1 MTGHQSSLQE
11 RAAKAEDNA
20 EVNSKTFRVKRK
32 VSGGSPLK
40 AARRTW
46 ATTRSMRGAF
56 YFEGDS
62 IISHQYNLDVR
73 SNGVYNISIKVQRS
87 AVTVTDLGIS
97 LTTAFSHLLSCSPL
111 MMTKAPTRP
120 STASYSSSR

>member
-1 MTGHQSSLQE
+1 M
-11 RAAKAEDNA
+11 AEDNA

-73 SNGVYNISIKVQRS
+73 SDGVYNISIKVQRSRS

-97 LTTAFSHLLSCSPL
+97 LTTAFYYLLSCSPL
-111 MMTKAPTRP
+111 MTKAPTRP
-120 STASYSSSR
+120 STAGYSSSR

>member
-1 MTGHQSSLQE
+1 MGGWLHLSCYSTPLIWHHLLYLQE
-11 RAAKAEDNA
+11 RAAKAEDTA

-40 AARRTW
+40 AARRSW
-46 ATTRSMRGAF
+46 ATTRCMRGAF

-73 SNGVYNISIKVQRS
+73 SDGVYNISIKVQWVEHSKIRVEI
-87 AVTVTDLGIS
+87 AQLFDQV
-97 LTTAFSHLLSCSPL
+97 
-111 MMTKAPTRP
+111 
-120 STASYSSSR
+120 